1 MIMPFKRDLRLHG
14 KSPHV
19 VATMRSYPILV
30 RDGILDRIKLM
41 PFFATFKFGSN
52 TAIQI
57 QAPSLPFCGV
67 YLLQEQMSPDGDPNV
82 GEVRFRTVA
91 RIGIGVI
98 IQNNDTV
105 AAEYQLDAASQ
116 ALMTGLF
123 ADPTLYNNDVFKIQS
138 FSAGTR
144 QHNFGSIGK
153 DNETPIAELR
163 LEISYDLGTI
173 TYPPYV
179 PDDLEIIHVETAFPL
194 KGDTSRVQQ
203 VKTQY
208 DLEQNN
214 E

>member
-1 MIMPFKRDLRLHG
+1 M
-14 KSPHV
+14 
-19 VATMRSYPILV
+19 T
-30 RDGILDRIKLM
+30 
-41 PFFATFKFGSN
+41 
-52 TAIQI
+52 
-57 QAPSLPFCGV
+57 
-67 YLLQEQMSPDGDPNV
+67 PDGDANV

-98 IQNNDTV
+98 IQNNDTA
-105 AAEYQLDAASQ
+105 AAEYKLDAASQ
-116 ALMTGLF
+116 VLMTGLF
-123 ADPTLYNNDVFKIQS
+123 ADHTLYDNDVFKIQA

-144 QHNFGSIGK
+144 QHNFGSMLK

-163 LEISYDLGTI
+163 LEISCDLGTI

-194 KGDTSRVQQ
+194 EGDTSKVQQ

>member
-1 MIMPFKRDLRLHG
+1 MVMPFKRDLRLHG

-19 VATMRSYPILV
+19 VHVQRSYPILV

-41 PFFATFKFGSN
+41 PFFSTFKFGKT
-52 TAIQI
+52 TAIPI

-67 YLLQEQMSPDGDPNV
+67 YLLQEQGTPDGDANV

-98 IQNNDTV
+98 VLNNDSE
-105 AAEYQLDAASQ
+105 AAEYQLDAANQ
-116 ALMTGLF
+116 TLTGLF
-123 ADPTLYNNDVFKIQS
+123 ADHTLYDNDVFKIQAFTS
-138 FSAGTR
+138 VTR
-144 QHNFGSIGK
+144 QHNFGSMLK

-163 LEISYDLGTI
+163 LEIACDLGTI

-179 PDDLEIIHVETAFPL
+179 PDDLEIIHVETVFPVG
-194 KGDTSRVQQ
+194 GDASRVQQ

>member
-1 MIMPFKRDLRLHG
+1 MTVPFKRDLRLHG

-19 VATMRSYPILV
+19 VHTQRSYPILV

-41 PFFATFKFGSN
+41 SFFATFTFGTN
-52 TAIQI
+52 TAIPI
-57 QAPSLPFCGV
+57 QTASLPFCGV
-67 YLLQEQMSPDGDPNV
+67 YLIQELMTPDGDANV

-98 IQNNDTV
+98 VLNNDAT
-105 AAEYQLDAASQ
+105 AAEYMLDAASQ

-123 ADPTLYNNDVFKIQS
+123 ADHTLYDNDLFKIQA

-144 QHNFGSIGK
+144 QHNFGSLAK

-163 LEISYDLGTI
+163 LEISCDLGAI
-173 TYPPYV
+173 TYPPYI

-194 KGDTSRVQQ
+194 EGDTSKVQQ